1 MQPFS
6 HSGSRNVALVPIIVA
21 MPPIN
26 DVDAVNVVTHVQQY
40 VDRLT
45 DAAAKVEH
53 ARAGRQRFPQPYKK
67 AQVRADGLAPLVAS
81 HYDSLSGQR
90 HEFSA
95 VRLIAFAAVRQS
107 LSDRS
112 TCYVTSTHTGGR

>member
-1 MQPFS
+1 
-6 HSGSRNVALVPIIVA
+6 
-21 MPPIN
+21 
-26 DVDAVNVVTHVQQY
+26 
-40 VDRLT
+40 
-45 DAAAKVEH
+45 
-53 ARAGRQRFPQPYKK
+53 
-67 AQVRADGLAPLVAS
+67 VRADGLAPLVAS